1 MESYIFTKA
10 VHLYDKLGVEASE
23 ESDSYF
29 DVLLREMSVGYLCE
43 FGYAPC
49 VEVAKKQFELWMA
62 AVDPDSASAN
72 PIDEGLRA
80 IFYCTAVK
88 AGGSKASETLRDSL
102 HKYNAQEMQEWNF
115 LMDRYM
121 GTSNS
126 IEQRN
131 IMAGLGCSTDAE
143 TLNR

>member
-23 ESDSYF
+23 DSDSYF
-29 DVLLREMSVGYLCE
+29 DVLLRELSVGYLCG

-49 VEVAKKQFELWMA
+49 VAVATNQFELWTDA
-62 AVDPDSASAN
+62 EDPDSASAN

-88 AGGSKASETLRDSL
+88 AGGSKASEIHRASL
-102 HKYNAQEMQEWNF
+102 NMSRFPWHKHIFQV
-115 LMDRYM
+115 R
-121 GTSNS
+121 
-126 IEQRN
+126 
-131 IMAGLGCSTDAE
+131 
-143 TLNR
+143 